1 MERMP
6 REEDEDKWDLPEE
19 LANFFGEYTRKHYA
33 EKDMKN
39 FMKCYPCPSNISC
52 VPQLD
57 DSAKKSLKDKNLNQT
72 LELDDEFA
80 AIQERIQDVMGPL
93 GAAWGTLKL
102 WKAGE
107 LTITEAHIQG
117 LVDQLQKSVV
127 LVGHSMQKASWYR
140 RVNVLSA
147 IGKTNGAKIADIK
160 SLLKQDKIQS
170 IFETNTSGELFSAKF
185 DEVTKTEK
193 TSRSNFADLFRK
205 KESKKDKKETKTAT
219 NSNFKPSNSLKRP
232 FPASPLPRGGGYRE
246 SGNSSNWF
254 RNGGGG
260 QPNSR
265 SGSSNPFRGGYGKG
279 KFSSETF
286 CSMLP
291 HPTWLSSLEHVHPMI
306 KGIFPITEVS
316 SPLAGR
322 IQRFLVN
329 WKLLTTDK
337 NILNIVKGWEVPL
350 MSLPIQ
356 TRLPQAIKMN
366 SLEETV
372 MDREVESML
381 AKGAIRE
388 AIPKPDQFLSNV
400 FVTPKKEEGEY
411 RPIINLKGLNRF
423 VPYHHFKME
432 GLKDVKNLLRKG
444 DWMCKM
450 DLKDAYFSVPLNPR
464 SRKLVRFQWK
474 GTLYEFL
481 SLAFGLGPA
490 PRVFTKLMKV
500 PISFLR
506 KLGVCLVIYLD
517 DLLIIASSKEKLK
530 MARDTTMYLFH
541 HLGLTIN
548 LKKSFLEPTQIIEF
562 LGVMVDSIK
571 LTFSLPEKKI
581 QKLISKC
588 HKRRSTCQK

>member
-1 MERMP
+1 MADIDAVNNTETLNREEGAVPVDAQEANPLTDGLPADNNLGGDPPPPPPPNPQFNDDDEEPAVKKSRFNLEMEHVP

-57 DSAKKSLKDKNLNQT
+57 DSAKKSLKDIN
-72 LELDDEFA
+72 
-80 AIQERIQDVMGPL
+80 MGPL

-205 KESKKDKKETKTAT
+205 KEPKKEKKETKTAT

-279 KFSSETF
+279 KLSSETF
-286 CSMLP
+286 CKHAPSSNMAVILGTRASDDKGYLP
-291 HPTWLSSLEHVHPMI
+291 DYGSILSIGGKNSKIPSQLEIIDNRQEYFEHS
-306 KGIFPITEVS
+306 KGLGSAFDEPSYTNPFTSGHKNEQPRGNSHGSGSREHACKRSHQRSDPETGPVS
-316 SPLAGR
+316 Q
-322 IQRFLVN
+322 QRVC
-329 WKLLTTDK
+329 D
-337 NILNIVKGWEVPL
+337 
-350 MSLPIQ
+350 
-356 TRLPQAIKMN
+356 
-366 SLEETV
+366 
-372 MDREVESML
+372 
-381 AKGAIRE
+381 
-388 AIPKPDQFLSNV
+388 
-400 FVTPKKEEGEY
+400 PKKGGGGISTHHQLERSESVC
-411 RPIINLKGLNRF
+411 PISPFQNGRLKGC
-423 VPYHHFKME
+423 E
-432 GLKDVKNLLRKG
+432 
-444 DWMCKM
+444 
-450 DLKDAYFSVPLNPR
+450 
-464 SRKLVRFQWK
+464 
-474 GTLYEFL
+474 E
-481 SLAFGLGPA
+481 
-490 PRVFTKLMKV
+490 
-500 PISFLR
+500 PI
-506 KLGVCLVIYLD
+506 
-517 DLLIIASSKEKLK
+517 
-530 MARDTTMYLFH
+530 
-541 HLGLTIN
+541 
-548 LKKSFLEPTQIIEF
+548 KK
-562 LGVMVDSIK
+562 
-571 LTFSLPEKKI
+571 
-581 QKLISKC
+581 
-588 HKRRSTCQK
+588 R